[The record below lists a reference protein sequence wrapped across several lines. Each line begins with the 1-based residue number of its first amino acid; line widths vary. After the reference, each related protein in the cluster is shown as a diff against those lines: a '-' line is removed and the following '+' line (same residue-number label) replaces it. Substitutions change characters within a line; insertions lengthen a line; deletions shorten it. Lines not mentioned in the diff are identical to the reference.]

1 MKKGQKRQLTVSL
14 LSAGAV
20 FLVLALLLRWNF
32 VLSAVLIDYLKSAF
46 QWIKKNYRVINLIS
60 GSLLV
65 VIGVLMATGTLGRL
79 LSLMS

>member
-32 VLSAVLIDYLKSAF
+32 VLSAVLAVGVYVGLF
-46 QWIKKNYRVINLIS
+46 
-60 GSLLV
+60 LL
-65 VIGVLMATGTLGRL
+65 LTPRPEPGT
-79 LSLMS
+79 MF